1 MDAAA
6 ANEGA
11 PPDAPAQNADSALGR
26 FLALSRLAAQLRPHR
41 AALRFSTFPGRITQ
55 RIAMTRHA
63 SLALTLALL
72 AAVPAVSHANDAP
85 VTEAR
90 RMEGYKQEKQ
100 VLSAAEREG
109 MAKLDEESVRIVQR
123 YLPRIKAER
132 ITAHTLDRAY
142 DAWLADTRPDR
153 PADNVVI
160 PALGVRLGMLTLKTC
175 KGAWYHV
182 KDNYGEALAVEFEK
196 SGQQVYPIES
206 VNKRY
211 ERHERDFFADLH
223 AVYLQACHGKLK

>member
-1 MDAAA
+1 
-6 ANEGA
+6 
-11 PPDAPAQNADSALGR
+11 
-26 FLALSRLAAQLRPHR
+26 
-41 AALRFSTFPGRITQ
+41 
-55 RIAMTRHA
+55 MTRHR

-72 AAVPAVSHANDAP
+72 AAAPAVSHANDAP

-90 RMEGYKQEKQ
+90 RMEGYKQEKHA
-100 VLSAAEREG
+100 LSPAEREG
-109 MAKLDEESVRIVQR
+109 MAKLNAESARIVQR
-123 YLPRIKAER
+123 YLPRIEAER

-142 DAWLADTRPDR
+142 DAWLADRRTDR
-153 PADNVVI
+153 PSADRVV

-182 KDNYGEALAVEFEK
+182 KDNYGEALAIEFEK
-196 SGQQVYPIES
+196 SGQQDYPIDS

-223 AVYLQACHGKLK
+223 TVYLQACRGKLK